1 MSYWV
6 LTQTG
11 AVISRTTLQRIT
23 NLEKKTDE
31 VRTSTNEFDVELV
44 QGRGGPDLQRGQTES
59 RGLDRVI

>member
-31 VRTSTNEFDVELV
+31 VRTSINEFDEEIN
-44 QGRGGPDLQRGQTES
+44 RRFKKDEDLTYDGAKPNPE
-59 RGLDRVI
+59 D